1 MPDGPASL
9 GGCGG
14 AVRMT
19 TGEASEVGE
28 ATDLGARISS
38 GLSCA
43 LLVIRTGWI
52 AIGSS
57 SFSSSVPSP
66 HEPMKN
72 DDSKTTDTTRFGQG
86 LQPWMAHGRLDNL
99 R

>member
-1 MPDGPASL
+1 
-9 GGCGG
+9 
-14 AVRMT
+14 MT

-28 ATDLGARISS
+28 ATDLGARVSS
-38 GLSCA
+38 GLPCV

-52 AIGSS
+52 SIVSS
-57 SFSSSVPSP
+57 SPSSVPSP

-86 LQPWMAHGRLDNL
+86 LQPWMAHGRPDNL